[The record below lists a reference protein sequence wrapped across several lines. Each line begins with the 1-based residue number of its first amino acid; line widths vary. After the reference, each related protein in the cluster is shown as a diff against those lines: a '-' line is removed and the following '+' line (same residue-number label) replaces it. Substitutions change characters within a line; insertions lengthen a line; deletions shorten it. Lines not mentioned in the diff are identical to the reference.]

1 MFCGVREKVELSTKG
16 CMTVDQIT
24 SLGIFENV
32 SSIENF
38 GQGKFTGFKEKIRN
52 VGWILVR
59 ILWRIYKK

>member
-1 MFCGVREKVELSTKG
+1 LAKDKIPVFCGVREKVELSTKG

-38 GQGKFTGFKEKIRN
+38 GQVKFTEI
-52 VGWILVR
+52 
-59 ILWRIYKK
+59 